1 MPLARLSRLLF
12 PLLLLALLAGCGGGG
27 NSSGTPLLK
36 QNAVLQVSTAAGTTN
51 VSPNSDMVIVA
62 TAKDGYG
69 NVLAGVPITF
79 MIASNG
85 SGAVLQG
92 ASAGSS
98 SSSASTAPTLTE
110 TTDGNGVA
118 RAVYISGPAQGLDS
132 VNVTVTG
139 SSGVAVTQSVTL
151 AVGAQAGAGPQY
163 LVTLSA
169 PQATVLPGASET
181 VTATV
186 TSGGQPMANVPVVF
200 SFGLASS
207 AAGGTGPS
215 LTSGAG
221 LQYATTDSHGQATIG
236 YTAGPQTGVDTVIAD
251 LVAAEPTSNSGTTTG
266 GTTTSSST
274 ATNSI
279 SGTQQVLASGS
290 LGIVVT
296 YSAAS
301 TWRVVLSGTP
311 TSGTCTVNAS
321 SSLVSCAPLT
331 PNTAVAVGGGSAQQ
345 TIGSAV
351 SLAAKVTDSSGN
363 PIAGAL
369 VTFKLGSALS
379 SAYVPYCTPPAVLT
393 GDTCVT
399 TTTSG
404 GTTTTTTTAASTSLV
419 EAGLLSTTGTGSGIV
434 TSVQATTGVDGMA
447 YAKYVAGGSSGTDVV
462 LVTAGGT
469 ASQIEGQA
477 SMSASVQ

>member
-1 MPLARLSRLLF
+1 MKNLMTRAPRMLLCA
-12 PLLLLALLAGCGGGG
+12 LLIALLAGCGGGG
-27 NSSGTPLLK
+27 NSGGTPLLK
-36 QNAVLQVSTAAGTTN
+36 ENAILQMSTAAGTTN
-51 VSPNSDMVIVA
+51 VNPNSDVVIVA
-62 TAKDGYG
+62 TARDGYG
-69 NVLAGVPITF
+69 NALAGATITF
-79 MIASNG
+79 TIASNG

-92 ASAGSS
+92 EAASSGSSGASA
-98 SSSASTAPTLTE
+98 APVLTE

-118 RAVYISGPAQGLDS
+118 RAVYIAGPAQGLDS
-132 VNVTVTG
+132 IDATVTG
-139 SSGVAVTQSVTL
+139 SSGIAITQSVTL
-151 AVGAQAGAGPQY
+151 AVGAQATAGPQY

-169 PQATVLPGASET
+169 PQGSVLPGASET

-186 TSGGQPMANVPVVF
+186 TSGGLPMANAPVVF

-207 AAGGTGPS
+207 ASGSTGPS

-251 LVAAEPTSNSGTTTG
+251 LVAAEPTTNSGTVTG
-266 GTTTSSST
+266 GSTGGSST

-290 LGIVVT
+290 LGIDVSNNAVP
-296 YSAAS
+296 
-301 TWRVVLSGTP
+301 TWNVALIGTPSSGTE
-311 TSGTCTVNAS
+311 TCVPNAS
-321 SSLVSCAPLT
+321 KTLVICSSLQ
-331 PNTAVAVGGGSAQQ
+331 PNTAIAVGGGTAQQ
-345 TIGSAV
+345 SIGSAV
-351 SLAAKVTDSSGN
+351 ALAAKVTDSSGN

-393 GDTCVT
+393 AGVCE
-399 TTTSG
+399 TTSG
-404 GTTTTTTTAASTSLV
+404 GTTTTAAALTLLV
-419 EAGLLSTTGTGSGIV
+419 QAGLLNTTGTTSGIE
-434 TSVQATTGVDGMA
+434 TTVQATTGVDGMA
-447 YAKYVAGGSSGTDVV
+447 YAKYVPGGASGTDVV

-469 ASQIEGQA
+469 ASQVEGEA